1 MHKYPDI
8 NNPEDIVEAIRN
20 LNVLGGYSRSFTV
33 DTVTGIETPDR
44 YVEHLS
50 DYFSDYAIKTAV
62 DILYKNTHRVNG
74 LDGVIIYQSAD
85 ELTIRYVDGSEKTF
99 VLKKSV

>member
-8 NNPEDIVEAIRN
+8 NVQEYIAEAIKE
-20 LNVLGGYSRSFTV
+20 LNVLGGCSRSFTV